1 MRHRPCPIDGFLAS
15 AYFGSAAN
23 RNCLARWLLL
33 WALTGRPSLHVRL
46 LRSRV
51 RDESSILTRRCRTAA
66 LLSRKARFPV
76 PGSKVQQTFA
86 LAAGA
91 RFASVGPAASAKKVS
106 DDLLKKLGELS
117 TQVCLSPQPVCA
129 FPHCLSS
136 ASLVRLSTPSAESID
151 AAVHRHWST
160 ACGLWVGRLP

>member
-1 MRHRPCPIDGFLAS
+1 MRRRPFLIDAFLAS
-15 AYFGSAAN
+15 AYFGSAEN
-23 RNCLARWLLL
+23 RTCLARWLLL
-33 WALTGRPSLHVRL
+33 WALRGRPSLHVRL
-46 LRSRV
+46 VHSRV
-51 RDESSILTRRCRTAA
+51 RDQCRTAA
-66 LLSRKARFPV
+66 LLSRKARLPA

-117 TQVCLSPQPVCA
+117 TQVCLYPPPVCV
-129 FPHCLSS
+129 FPYCSSS
-136 ASLVRLSTPSAESID
+136 ASRVRVSTPSAESIA
-151 AAVHRHWST
+151 AAVHRRWST